1 MKRLINIFSLFL
13 VGYVVFFLYTN
24 PEELYILQDLNIS
37 IITFIMLI
45 KLATLIVNSLFNK
58 ELLRGFDLKI
68 TIFESIY
75 LSSITFIG
83 NLYLPFRSGGNF
95 RMIYLNR
102 KYKFKS
108 PELVSIY
115 IYFFVVTI
123 FLNSTIGLAALFTL
137 KPKDGFDYYIS
148 LVTFLIFLNLSYLML
163 FRKFKNYESFQSV
176 ALFHWYKNIKM
187 NWMRITRNSNLQ
199 IKLISFTFINYL
211 LFGIE
216 ALIIF
221 SVLLNS
227 IDLVSVFY
235 YNSVSVLSSLASI
248 TPASLGIKDGIIIFS
263 SNILNLNISDIISL
277 MIFERAFSILFSFIP
292 GFVLLIN
299 KKITS

>member
-115 IYFFVVTI
+115 IYFF
-123 FLNSTIGLAALFTL
+123 
-137 KPKDGFDYYIS
+137 
-148 LVTFLIFLNLSYLML
+148 
-163 FRKFKNYESFQSV
+163 
-176 ALFHWYKNIKM
+176 
-187 NWMRITRNSNLQ
+187 
-199 IKLISFTFINYL
+199 
-211 LFGIE
+211 
-216 ALIIF
+216 
-221 SVLLNS
+221 
-227 IDLVSVFY
+227 
-235 YNSVSVLSSLASI
+235 
-248 TPASLGIKDGIIIFS
+248 
-263 SNILNLNISDIISL
+263 
-277 MIFERAFSILFSFIP
+277 
-292 GFVLLIN
+292 
-299 KKITS
+299 